1 MDPTDLERDG
11 YRKCQAITRRH
22 GTTYYWGARLL
33 VPTDRRHV
41 YALYSLARLADDIVD
56 LPGQLEPADVATE
69 LQQFEDDFW
78 TSVRSEQVSDPVLA
92 AIARTVHECRLD
104 HDVFHRFFTAMRTD
118 LVRGHYDS
126 WADLLGY
133 MDGSAAVI
141 GEMMLP
147 VLHPTR
153 GAREPA
159 QRLGLAFQ
167 LTNFLRDVDEDLE
180 RGRVYLPAD
189 ELAHYGVDLSERRV
203 TPQWRDL
210 MSFQIARNRRLY
222 READEG
228 LLLLPARSRRCV
240 ATARILYARILDL
253 IEDADYDVFSGR
265 LAVPTRVKAGTA
277 ARMILRRHPESAV
290 RADRAALAAWPARD
304 DPGDGDLDGWRD
316 DSEVVLLTDDG
327 RACGT
332 AAKSI
337 VHHDDTP
344 LHLAFSCYVLDN
356 EGRLLVTRRAA
367 AKRSFP
373 GVVTNSLCGHPK
385 PGEPLPDAIRR
396 RARDELGLELKEL
409 RLVLPRFRYR
419 ALMDGIIENEL
430 CPVFTARTSTPEPHP
445 DPAEVQ
451 DVSWVSW
458 EQFHRE
464 ASAGDIAS
472 LSPWCQAQ
480 ILELSRLGDEPGLWP
495 AADQAHLPPAAIMS
509 PAAGIATTSEAVAAS
524 RASTSRGSASRSSE
538 SRESGA
544 RGAAQPSHNAP
555 SPTTHE

>member
-1 MDPTDLERDG
+1 MDLTDHERDG
-11 YRKCQAITRRH
+11 YRRCQAITRRH

-41 YALYSLARLADDIVD
+41 YALYALARLADDIVD
-56 LPGQLEPADVATE
+56 LPGRRGPSEVATG
-69 LQQFEDDFW
+69 LQEFEDQFW
-78 TSVRSEQVSDPVLA
+78 TSLTSEQVSDPVLV
-92 AIARTVHECRLD
+92 AIARTVRDCGLD
-104 HDVFHRFFTAMRTD
+104 HDVFHRFFAAMRTD
-118 LVRGHYDS
+118 LVRSHYDS

-147 VLHPTR
+147 VLHPMQ

-159 QRLGLAFQ
+159 QCLGLAFQ
-167 LTNFLRDVDEDLE
+167 LTNFLRDVVEDLE

-203 TPQWRDL
+203 TPQWRDF

-222 READEG
+222 RQADEG

-240 ATARILYARILDL
+240 TTARILYARILDL

-277 ARMILRRHPESAV
+277 ARMILRRRPESAARV
-290 RADRAALAAWPARD
+290 DRAARAARSARD
-304 DPGDGDLDGWRD
+304 DRADGDPDGWRD

-327 RACGT
+327 HACGT
-332 AAKSI
+332 AAKS
-337 VHHDDTP
+337 VAHHDDTP

-356 EGRLLVTRRAA
+356 EGRLLITQRAA

-396 RARDELGLELKEL
+396 RARDELGIELTEL

-419 ALMDGIIENEL
+419 ALMDGIVENEL
-430 CPVFTARTSTPEPHP
+430 CPVFTARTSTPKPRP

-451 DVSWVSW
+451 DFSWVSW
-458 EQFHRE
+458 ERFHRE

-472 LSPWCQAQ
+472 LSPWCRAQ
-480 ILELSRLGDEPGLWP
+480 IPELSRLGDEPGLWP
-495 AADQAHLPPAAIMS
+495 AADPAHLPPAAIMS
-509 PAAGIATTSEAVAAS
+509 ATVGLAAMTEPVAGS
-524 RASTSRGSASRSSE
+524 PVSASRRSDN
-538 SRESGA
+538 REPAA
-544 RGAAQPSHNAP
+544 RGTTWPDRTAP